1 MARGLTGN
9 SRDRKRGR
17 AVHEKRDGKAPA
29 PRAEAVEPSASAAG
43 APCAVVPTITTGA
56 APATGAPGSAPAA
69 GATRA
74 TGSARAAGATGAAGA
89 ARTPGS
95 PETEGRQGWRCR
107 GAAALAGA
115 ARDRV
120 VRKDFRA
127 APILD
132 ALLAVVDVVL
142 VLVAAVGDRLADVHA
157 VVALALRSGRT
168 LLRTLAEAV
177 AVRTA
182 AASVRDDED
191 RRGHRHPNHAIHPR
205 SPIGVQA
212 YGACLWTCPRRRWR
226 KRHRPVVPRSPPAWR
241 GKSHPMGRHIRP
253 GSIRARPGRGKAL
266 RRSLRRLERG

>member
-43 APCAVVPTITTGA
+43 APCAVVATI
-56 APATGAPGSAPAA
+56 APGSAHAA

-74 TGSARAAGATGAAGA
+74 TGSARAAGATRAASATGAAGS

-157 VVALALRSGRT
+157 VVALAIRSRSEERRVG
-168 LLRTLAEAV
+168 V
-177 AVRTA
+177 A
-182 AASVRDDED
+182 
-191 RRGHRHPNHAIHPR
+191 G
-205 SPIGVQA
+205 
-212 YGACLWTCPRRRWR
+212 
-226 KRHRPVVPRSPPAWR
+226 
-241 GKSHPMGRHIRP
+241 
-253 GSIRARPGRGKAL
+253 GS
-266 RRSLRRLERG
+266 

>member
-1 MARGLTGN
+1 MGRGLTGN

-17 AVHEKRDGKAPA
+17 AVREQRDGKAPA
-29 PRAEAVEPSASAAG
+29 PRAEAVAPSASAAG
-43 APCAVVPTITTGA
+43 APCAVVATIATGA
-56 APATGAPGSAPAA
+56 AHAA

-74 TGSARAAGATGAAGA
+74 TGSARAAGAAGS

-142 VLVAAVGDRLADVHA
+142 VPVAAVGDRLADVHA
-157 VVALALRSGRT
+157 VVALAIRSGRT

-191 RRGHRHPNHAIHPR
+191 RRGHRHPNHTIHPR

-226 KRHRPVVPRSPPAWR
+226 KRH
-241 GKSHPMGRHIRP
+241 
-253 GSIRARPGRGKAL
+253 
-266 RRSLRRLERG
+266 